1 MDNAVLGEIVRQAA
15 GERAHRIVA
24 PVIEH
29 IDRLDV
35 DLKHLPGPGAFD
47 GNGTGQDVRPELARD
62 LGVNGGQRGR
72 NDERRCW
79 HQLGAARHRRD
90 RHALA
95 TVDGEPGRQAG
106 VEIAPMHVVGAGLK
120 MNGH

>member
-1 MDNAVLGEIVRQAA
+1 VAVLGEIIRQGA

-24 PVIEH
+24 PIIEH

-35 DLKHLPGPGAFD
+35 DLKHLPGLGAFD

-62 LGVNGGQRGR
+62 LGVNGGQRRG
-72 NDERRCW
+72 NDKRRRW
-79 HQLGAARHRRD
+79 HQLRAARHRRD

-95 TVDGEPGRQAG
+95 AVDGKAGRKAG
-106 VEIAPMHVVGAGLK
+106 VEIAPVHVVGAGLK
-120 MNGH
+120 INGH